1 MIRRPPRSTRTANS
15 SPTLRSSD
23 LILLEIILCRLERHL
38 RCLGLWLAEIAIVG
52 LVENHTILHELHEED
67 AAMRERVIHLL
78 ERMND
83 EVGGR
88 LDRLLEQIGI
98 ADALL
103 GILPDIGRASCRE
116 RVCQYV

>member
-88 LDRLLEQIGI
+88 LDRLQ
-98 ADALL
+98 
-103 GILPDIGRASCRE
+103 IGRAH
-116 RVCQYV
+116 V